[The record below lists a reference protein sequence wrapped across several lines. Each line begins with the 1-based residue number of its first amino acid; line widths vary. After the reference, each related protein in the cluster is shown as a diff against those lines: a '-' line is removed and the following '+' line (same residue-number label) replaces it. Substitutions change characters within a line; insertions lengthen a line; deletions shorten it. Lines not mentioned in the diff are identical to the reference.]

1 MESFLKERGSGVLTS
16 MSHDRLPW
24 SHDRLPWSHDCVTQV
39 ALTVQTRKSGS
50 PPALTGLW
58 NAMQYMG
65 NHVITE
71 FDSLCLVTCFDE
83 VHWGGCFPMGIYSL
97 IFHGVVLNT
106 YV

>member
-24 SHDRLPWSHDCVTQV
+24 SHDCVTQV
-39 ALTVQTRKSGS
+39 ALAEKTRKSGS

-58 NAMQYMG
+58 NVMQYMV

-83 VHWGGCFPMGIYSL
+83 VHWGIVFLWEFIHCCAD
-97 IFHGVVLNT
+97 